1 MARYEGEKGHMSEE
15 IRFALT
21 TSLEPIQNFVLTANF
36 DEVKAQLRELMQPY
50 EKLVISE
57 DDMAEAKNI
66 LARIRKVKTGIDEY
80 RKSIKK
86 EYSAPLAAFEE
97 RVKDVISVCTESESN
112 LSEQINKFDRKRREE
127 KFAALEQFFNDNVG
141 SMAEFLTFDQIRN
154 DRWGNATFSMDDA
167 QAEIAKAMDMCE
179 DGVNA
184 IRSLGSPFEASLL
197 NAYRKNHDL
206 AGAMKLNGELTEQ
219 KRRDD
224 ERKAAIEAAKTVP
237 QRKEVEEVQRIA
249 KPEPKPEPPIVDAD
263 KLYTVTLKIHGTQ
276 EQLVALRKYLDDAGM
291 TFQSVK

>member
-1 MARYEGEKGHMSEE
+1 MSEE

-21 TSLEPIQNFVLTANF
+21 TSLEPIQNLVLTANF

-86 EYSAPLAAFEE
+86 EYSAPLAAFED

-167 QAEIAKAMDMCE
+167 QAEIAQAMDMCA

-184 IRSLGSPFEASLL
+184 IRSLNSPFVEALL
-197 NAYRKNHDL
+197 NAYAKNHDL
-206 AGAMKLNGELTEQ
+206 AGAMKLNSELTEQ
-219 KRRDD
+219 KRRED
-224 ERKAAIEAAKTVP
+224 ERKDAMEAAKAAQERKVP
-237 QRKEVEEVQRIA
+237 EPVRVEA
-249 KPEPKPEPPIVDAD
+249 KPEKTPAPQPTLDAD
-263 KLYTVTLKIHGTQ
+263 KLLTVTLQISGTND
-276 EQLVALRKYLDDAGM
+276 QLLALRKYLDAEGLR
-291 TFQSVK
+291 FRSLR

>member
-1 MARYEGEKGHMSEE
+1 MSEE

-21 TSLEPIQNFVLTANF
+21 TSLEPIQNLVLTANF

-50 EKLVISE
+50 EKLVIAE

-97 RVKDVISVCTESESN
+97 RVKDVISVCTESENN

-127 KFAALEQFFNDNVG
+127 KLAALEQFFHDNVG
-141 SMAEFLTFDQIRN
+141 DMSAFLNFDQIRN
-154 DRWGNATFSMDDA
+154 DRWGNATFTVENA
-167 QAEIAKAMDMCE
+167 QAEISQAIAMCA

-184 IRSLGSPFEASLL
+184 IRSLGSPFEAALL
-197 NAYRKNHDL
+197 NAYGKNHDL
-206 AGAMKLNGELTEQ
+206 SGAMKLNGELTEQ
-219 KRRDD
+219 KRRED

-249 KPEPKPEPPIVDAD
+249 KPEPKPEPPTVDAD
-263 KLYTVTLKIHGTQ
+263 KLYTVTLRIQGTQ
-276 EQLVALRKYLDDAGM
+276 EQLVALRTYLDDAGM

>member
-1 MARYEGEKGHMSEE
+1 MSEE

-21 TSLEPIQNFVLTANF
+21 TSLEPIQNLVLTANF

-86 EYSAPLAAFEE
+86 EYSAPLVAFEE

-219 KRRDD
+219 KRRED
-224 ERKAAIEAAKTVP
+224 ERKAAIEAAKAT
-237 QRKEVEEVQRIA
+237 QERKAPEPVRT
-249 KPEPKPEPPIVDAD
+249 EPKPEKAIAPEPTVDAD
-263 KLYTVTLKIHGTQ
+263 KILTVTLQISGTND
-276 EQLVALRKYLDDAGM
+276 QLLALRKYLDAEGLR
-291 TFQSVK
+291 FRSLR

>member
-1 MARYEGEKGHMSEE
+1 MSEE

-21 TSLEPIQNFVLTANF
+21 TSLEPIQNLVLTANF

-66 LARIRKVKTGIDEY
+66 LARIRKVKTGIDEF

-86 EYSAPLAAFEE
+86 EYSAPLVAFEE

-167 QAEIAKAMDMCE
+167 QAEIAQAMDMCE

-219 KRRDD
+219 KRRED

-237 QRKEVEEVQRIA
+237 QRKEVEEVQRIS
-249 KPEPKPEPPIVDAD
+249 KPEPKPEPPAIDAD
-263 KLYTVTLKIHGTQ
+263 KLYTVTLRIQGTQ
-276 EQLVALRKYLDDAGM
+276 EQLVALRTYLDDAGM